1 MRISDWSSDVCSSDL
16 APGRAGR
23 ARRVCVGSFR
33 FGINLIATSALP
45 RLPPFTQITRTCS
58 SQAVAASTDS
68 AANRQFP
75 CPPLSERRSEE
86 HTSELQSLMP
96 ISYAV
101 FCLTKKTSSIY
112 LSPHL
117 LHSYSLS
124 QSLTSTIILYQHS
137 LYNTPN

>member
-75 CPPLSERRSEE
+75 CPPLSERETRNARSGSSRSEE
-86 HTSELQSLMP
+86 HTYELQSIMH
-96 ISYAV
+96 IWYDV
-101 FCLTKKTSSIY
+101 FHLKK
-112 LSPHL
+112 
-117 LHSYSLS
+117 
-124 QSLTSTIILYQHS
+124 Q
-137 LYNTPN
+137 